1 MDLADFAV
9 EGPGL
14 GEQVERQGRRR
25 ERRRIRQREQKCP
38 KWTGMAK
45 EDVSSS
51 ATDCLRR
58 FSSSS
63 TKTTCKTALLVTQ
76 KVQCC

>member
-1 MDLADFAV
+1 LADFAV
-9 EGPGL
+9 EGTGL

-58 FSSSS
+58 FSST
-63 TKTTCKTALLVTQ
+63 TKTTCKTALFVTQ